1 MKHMYNVLQKDAISR
16 MLIKTGLIK

>member
-1 MKHMYNVLQKDAISR
+1 MYNVLQKDAISR